1 MSIVLVEFWTAFV
14 AFRGEVEADTT
25 NVPNDKIMNK

>member
-1 MSIVLVEFWTAFV
+1 MSIVLVGVWTAFV

-25 NVPNDKIMNK
+25 NVPNDKMMNK